1 MLAGVWAVL
10 VRLKL
15 AGVPTPL
22 TVADTLKT
30 PECVLAVKFSDIW
43 PLLLVAALMV
53 AALLLKDPLPPVLG
67 ALNVTVALGTGLLK
81 ASVTVTRSG
90 FENEVPTVAL
100 WPEPEVA

>member
-53 AALLLKDPLPPVLG
+53 AALLLK
-67 ALNVTVALGTGLLK
+67 
-81 ASVTVTRSG
+81 ASVTVTSSG

-100 WPEPEVA
+100 WPEPEVATTLAAAPAVLVSPKLAVRL